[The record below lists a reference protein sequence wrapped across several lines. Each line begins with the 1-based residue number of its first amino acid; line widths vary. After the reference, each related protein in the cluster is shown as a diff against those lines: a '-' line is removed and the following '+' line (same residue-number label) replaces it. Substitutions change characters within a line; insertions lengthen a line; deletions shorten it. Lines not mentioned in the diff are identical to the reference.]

1 MEGVMI
7 MITKEDMRIAADA
20 LDLPALAR
28 IVREATFIGFL
39 RLASWFAV
47 GVLILAWLLGL

>member
-1 MEGVMI
+1 MI